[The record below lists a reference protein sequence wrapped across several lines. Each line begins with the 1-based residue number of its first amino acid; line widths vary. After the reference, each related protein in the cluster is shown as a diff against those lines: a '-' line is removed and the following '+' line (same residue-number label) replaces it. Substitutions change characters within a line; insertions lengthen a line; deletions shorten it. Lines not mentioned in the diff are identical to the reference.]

1 MSLSQIESDP
11 ESGFNYP
18 YYLYVP
24 DEYGGERPILVVPT
38 NTGRPSDEFDDHRE
52 AAERRVRGGF
62 LDGSP
67 TDWAFRYCIPS
78 FPSR

>member
-1 MSLSQIESDP
+1 MSLSQIKSDP

-52 AAERRVRGGF
+52 AAERRVRGNF
-62 LDGSP
+62 
-67 TDWAFRYCIPS
+67 
-78 FPSR
+78 SRRIAGELEGAIGGNPV